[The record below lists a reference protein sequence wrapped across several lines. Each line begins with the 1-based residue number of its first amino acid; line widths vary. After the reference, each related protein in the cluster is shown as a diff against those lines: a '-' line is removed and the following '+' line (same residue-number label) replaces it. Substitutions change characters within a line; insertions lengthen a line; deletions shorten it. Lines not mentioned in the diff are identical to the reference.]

1 MWPPEEGER
10 TFITQYRVRY
20 LLADPARAEL
30 IHRKLS
36 ELQIGASVEMR
47 HDGYVL
53 YRVNEP

>member
-10 TFITQYRVRY
+10 TFITPYRVRY

-36 ELQIGASVEMR
+36 ELQIGAHVDMR
-47 HDGYVL
+47 REGYTL
-53 YRVNEP
+53 YRLNEP